1 MKILVVIDMQNDFI
15 DGALGTK
22 EAQAIVPK
30 VAEKIKNFDG
40 KVFYTRDTHDEKYL
54 ETQEGKNLLVKH
66 CIRGTDGWKLTP
78 EIDVLCEGDI
88 LNKSSF
94 GSIELGFK
102 LNDYRSN
109 LRVIKNE
116 RVESITLIGVC
127 TDICVISN
135 AMILK
140 AFFPDKPI
148 IVDAACCAGSTP
160 EGHKNALA
168 VMKTCQIQIE
178 NEDVYKRQ
186 TEKSSSLRDRDFH
199 SYSRITSNM
208 TSIRFLIQLCL
219 EMRDC
224 TRL

>member
-54 ETQEGKNLLVKH
+54 ETQEGKNL
-66 CIRGTDGWKLTP
+66 GWKLTP

-178 NEDVYKRQ
+178 NE
-186 TEKSSSLRDRDFH
+186 E
-199 SYSRITSNM
+199 
-208 TSIRFLIQLCL
+208 
-219 EMRDC
+219 
-224 TRL
+224 

>member
-1 MKILVVIDMQNDFI
+1 M
-15 DGALGTK
+15 
-22 EAQAIVPK
+22 E
-30 VAEKIKNFDG
+30 

-54 ETQEGKNLLVKH
+54 KRHRKERIFWLKTFESVVQ
-66 CIRGTDGWKLTP
+66 DGWKLTP

-148 IVDAACCAGSTP
+148 IVDAACCAASTP

-178 NEDVYKRQ
+178 NE
-186 TEKSSSLRDRDFH
+186 E
-199 SYSRITSNM
+199 
-208 TSIRFLIQLCL
+208 
-219 EMRDC
+219 
-224 TRL
+224 

>member
-94 GSIELGFK
+94 ESIELGFK

-178 NEDVYKRQ
+178 NE
-186 TEKSSSLRDRDFH
+186 E
-199 SYSRITSNM
+199 
-208 TSIRFLIQLCL
+208 
-219 EMRDC
+219 
-224 TRL
+224 

>member
-1 MKILVVIDMQNDFI
+1 MHDNAKKGEQEMAVTMQQIADLAGVSRGTVDRALNDRGRI
-15 DGALGTK
+15 RP
-22 EAQAIVPK
+22 E

-178 NEDVYKRQ
+178 NEV
-186 TEKSSSLRDRDFH
+186 
-199 SYSRITSNM
+199 
-208 TSIRFLIQLCL
+208 
-219 EMRDC
+219 
-224 TRL
+224 

>member
-54 ETQEGKNLLVKH
+54 ETQEGKNLPVKH

-78 EIDVLCEGDI
+78 EIYVLCEGDI

-109 LRVIKNE
+109 LLVIKNE
-116 RVESITLIGVC
+116 RV
-127 TDICVISN
+127 
-135 AMILK
+135 
-140 AFFPDKPI
+140 
-148 IVDAACCAGSTP
+148 
-160 EGHKNALA
+160 
-168 VMKTCQIQIE
+168 
-178 NEDVYKRQ
+178 
-186 TEKSSSLRDRDFH
+186 
-199 SYSRITSNM
+199 
-208 TSIRFLIQLCL
+208 
-219 EMRDC
+219 
-224 TRL
+224 

>member
-54 ETQEGKNLLVKH
+54 ETQ
-66 CIRGTDGWKLTP
+66 

-178 NEDVYKRQ
+178 NE
-186 TEKSSSLRDRDFH
+186 E
-199 SYSRITSNM
+199 
-208 TSIRFLIQLCL
+208 
-219 EMRDC
+219 
-224 TRL
+224 